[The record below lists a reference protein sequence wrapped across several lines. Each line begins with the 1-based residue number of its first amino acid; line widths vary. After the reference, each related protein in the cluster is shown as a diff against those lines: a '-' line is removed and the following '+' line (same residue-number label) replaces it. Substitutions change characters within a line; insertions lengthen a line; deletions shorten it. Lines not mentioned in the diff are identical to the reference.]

1 MLKAVQHT
9 TAILVFANSASQEFE
24 QKPFVKNTVLFET
37 LNQETLTKVRKT
49 GLPYFHFTEKE
60 QVGSSFGERFVN
72 AIQEVY
78 KKGYDNVI
86 TIGNDSPQ
94 LKTSHLLEANKQLLL
109 GKTVLGPTFDG
120 GFYLMGLHKSNFDS
134 SLFKRLPWQ
143 RFGLFNRISQLFENS
158 NSHLF
163 RLPVFEDIDTEK
175 DIVKLLGFSKS
186 ISITIKNI
194 LLSIEEKG
202 LSLFK
207 LRIIANFELFSSPL
221 FNKGSPT
228 VLPLSY

>member
-1 MLKAVQHT
+1 MLKVVQHN

-24 QKPFVKNTVLFET
+24 QKPFVKNTALFEA
-37 LNQETLTKVRKT
+37 LNKETLTKVKKT

-60 QVGSSFGERFVN
+60 QFGNSFGERFVN
-72 AIQEVY
+72 AIHEVY
-78 KKGYDNVI
+78 KKGYDNII

-94 LKTSHLLEANKQLLL
+94 LKTAHLLEANKQLQL

-120 GFYLMGLHKSNFDS
+120 GFYLMGLHKSNFDP

-186 ISITIKNI
+186 LSITIINI
-194 LLSIEEKG
+194 LLSIQEKV
-202 LSLFK
+202 LSLFR
-207 LRIIANFELFSSPL
+207 LRVITYFELFSFPL
-221 FNKGSPT
+221 FNKGSPFL
-228 VLPLSY
+228 LPL